1 MGDFKVAFSLNM
13 PFGDPEYRSI
23 YLDVTGD
30 AEVSCADR
38 EGNEND
44 VVFVQNLITDTLQDQ
59 IFKLDNGMTSYK
71 ELPSNNHVF
80 GQEVAAA
87 LGTKNITLKS
97 FAITSIAPDAKSQ
110 ERISNLDKTKAFT
123 AMSPAEQMKMM
134 EEANKRAQEELSKM
148 SADQRR
154 QAEDQAKN
162 IMAAQAADMQKI
174 MEQVNQ
180 MKVAAGVTA
189 AAAAPASQ
197 ASAPSPAPAPSPFLK
212 KFCANCGAPAGNGK
226 FCGKCGKPL

>member
-71 ELPSNNHVF
+71 ELPSKNHVF

-110 ERISNLDKTKAFT
+110 ERISNLDKTKAFA

-134 EEANKRAQEELSKM
+134 EEAGFQ
-148 SADQRR
+148 
-154 QAEDQAKN
+154 
-162 IMAAQAADMQKI
+162 
-174 MEQVNQ
+174 
-180 MKVAAGVTA
+180 GVTRIA
-189 AAAAPASQ
+189 LPADGRTAYLDCIMPQ
-197 ASAPSPAPAPSPFLK
+197 AWDTTGRSILRLLGDGIPEERRVLADSDEDPWDNEDDEDDKSD
-212 KFCANCGAPAGNGK
+212 GNGT
-226 FCGKCGKPL
+226 GV